1 MNDRPAMDAFARLFS
16 VNILECPLSLRRRA
30 ALVSLAL
37 LPSLLFLF
45 EAIRSTAA
53 LTLADSDTRPAL
65 ERAVALDPANAALE
79 DQLGLDILNGLNGPG
94 DDAAASLRFFRRA
107 VELSPDR
114 ALYWADMA
122 SACEAAGDFACAG
135 QALARALRLAPMVP
149 RLYWITANYR
159 LRRSQPEAALP
170 LFRKLIELDPQYAQP
185 TFDVC
190 LRVLNDPA
198 LIGEK
203 VLPRGKDS
211 TLGLAYAE
219 FLSVQGQPVA
229 ARQAWADAVREGSR
243 FEFRRAQP
251 YVERLIHS
259 GQLEDAASAWSD
271 LERLG
276 VIGKPDSGN
285 LVFNGGFEQA
295 PLNSGFDWR
304 NPDASYV
311 AVDFAA
317 PAAYQGRRCLRLDFM
332 GTNADFE
339 PVFQWVPVA
348 PHQRYLLTA
357 EARSE
362 NISSDSGPRLRV
374 LDAGCPACLD
384 VSSDMAVGTAPWRRL
399 SIEFMTGNDTRL
411 VKVSI
416 WRPHSRTF
424 PMEITGHFWL
434 DAVCLKAEPLPVM
447 ASSKS
452 GP

>member
-1 MNDRPAMDAFARLFS
+1 MDAFARFFS
-16 VNILECPLSLRRRA
+16 VNTLECSLSIRWRVT
-30 ALVSLAL
+30 LVSVTL
-37 LPSLLFLF
+37 LPTLLFLF

-53 LTLADSDTRPAL
+53 LTLDESDTRPAL
-65 ERAVALDPANAALE
+65 ERAVALDPGNAALE
-79 DQLGLDILNGLNGPG
+79 NQLGLNILDGLNGPG
-94 DDAAASLRFFRRA
+94 DNAAVSLRFFRRA
-107 VELSPDR
+107 VELSPNR

-122 SACEAAGDFACAG
+122 SACEAVGDFTCAG
-135 QALARALRLAPMVP
+135 QSLERALRLAPMVP

-159 LRRSQPEAALP
+159 LRSSQPEAALP
-170 LFRKLIELDPQYAQP
+170 LFRKLLELDPQYAQP

-190 LRVLNDPA
+190 LRVLNDPV
-198 LIGEK
+198 LIGQK
-203 VLPRGKDS
+203 VLPGGKDS
-211 TLGLAYAE
+211 TPGLAYAE
-219 FLSVQGQPVA
+219 FLSLQGDPVA

-276 VIGKPDSGN
+276 VIGKPDGGN

-295 PLNSGFDWR
+295 PLNSGFDWQ

-311 AVDFAA
+311 AVDFAE

-348 PHQRYLLTA
+348 PRQRYLLTA

-374 LDAGCPACLD
+374 LDVGCPACLD
-384 VSSDMAVGTAPWRRL
+384 VSSDMAVGTTAWRQL

-411 VKVSI
+411 VKVSV
-416 WRPHSRTF
+416 WRPHSRAF
-424 PMEITGHFWL
+424 PTEISGHFWL
-434 DAVCLKAEPLPVM
+434 DAVRLTAEPMPAV
-447 ASSKS
+447 ASLK
-452 GP
+452 PAP